1 MPSCWPPVAW
11 PSLPCSTSCSDPA
24 RRIRKTTPDVRRSPC
39 RWASFFVPPDCR
51 GRCARGSLA
60 APLPHSRR
68 TALGVSIIGKKDEK
82 RGTANLRKKTY
93 AVPSVMAGLHEHP
106 GNNGERTDGARRRHR
121 ACQSLPDS
129 GRIGRAP
136 HMKEHSSL
144 LRDRTGRRAAA
155 PSKTETQKGPLP
167 LPCLVSGKADRMN
180 YGMGLS
186 RPLGRPCRRAEG
198 KQAGRTPGTGPKKT
212 TGCPGGG
219 AAGQRGRMF

>member
-24 RRIRKTTPDVRRSPC
+24 RRIRKTTPDARRSPC

-51 GRCARGSLA
+51 GRCARVSLA

-68 TALGVSIIGKKDEK
+68 TALGVSMIGKKDEK

-93 AVPSVMAGLHEHP
+93 AVPSVMAGLHELLA
-106 GNNGERTDGARRRHR
+106 NNGERTDGARRRHR

-129 GRIGRAP
+129 GHIGRAP

-144 LRDRTGRRAAA
+144 LRGSVTGQTRGLPRHRRPGRREGELIS
-155 PSKTETQKGPLP
+155 P
-167 LPCLVSGKADRMN
+167 VSCPAK
-180 YGMGLS
+180 
-186 RPLGRPCRRAEG
+186 
-198 KQAGRTPGTGPKKT
+198 RT
-212 TGCPGGG
+212 
-219 AAGQRGRMF
+219 A